1 MPNRQFAARV
11 ALGFRAHS
19 GWAAAVAL
27 GGSTSDPIV
36 LDRRHIAIAEN
47 GLRGAK
53 QPYHAA
59 EPLPIEEARALIHKC
74 RLSSESLAVEA
85 IRALLAEV
93 TPGRHAVGSGVLVG
107 SGLTLP
113 PLPKILQ
120 SHVLLHRAEGEF
132 FREVL
137 ALASDRCSL
146 RVTRVREKEI
156 WERGAAAL
164 RLDAGAVR
172 ERITAI
178 GALVGPPWTQDEKM
192 AALAAWVVLAESG
205 KAGA

>member
-1 MPNRQFAARV
+1 MPANQYAARV

-19 GWAAAVAL
+19 GWASVVAL
-27 GGSTSDPIV
+27 GGSVGEPMALV
-36 LDRRHIAIAEN
+36 RRHIAIADA
-47 GLRGAK
+47 GLRGSK

-59 EPLPIEEARALIHKC
+59 EPLALEEARALIHTC
-74 RLSSESLAVEA
+74 RLSSESLAVDA
-85 IRALLAEV
+85 IRGLLAEV

-113 PLPKILQ
+113 PLAKILQ

-137 ALASDRCSL
+137 AMANDRCSL
-146 RVTRVREKEI
+146 RVTRIREKEI
-156 WERGAAAL
+156 WERGAAVL
-164 RLDAGAVR
+164 RLDAGTLR

-192 AALAAWVVLAESG
+192 AALSAWVVLAESH
-205 KAGA
+205 